1 MRSVKIVRRF
11 VLAMAMTGAAGQAEA
26 RNLSDRISLLFGERG
41 VEANVV
47 DRNAVPHRAHFT
59 SQSLATLGLLV
70 KQVAASAADFPA
82 ISTVPGV
89 TYQYNTQLQVFER
102 SSRSLGPVFVERP
115 ETIGRGK
122 VDFGFSY
129 LFVNFDELNGKKLD
143 RLSFRGLAHND
154 CCNPANPPPSPN
166 FPAFEQDTADL
177 FFQKFTLQSHVFS
190 LFATYGITERWDVN
204 ILLPFV
210 FTHFKVRA
218 QAVLNDESGTGTHAF
233 DDVTRSTTSVRST
246 SDNPV
251 GIGDLLLRTKYHL
264 MDSNGFNL
272 AAGLTLRLPTG
283 NENNFQGLGD
293 TMTTPFL
300 ALSQEYGRFHLHGT
314 GGIEFNWDAS
324 DRTRARYAAGVAFSV
339 IEQLVLNVD
348 IVGSSYLKTDR
359 LSVRVPQFVNAPGTS
374 EAAPTTLPR
383 TRTFSTKIRPDI
395 VDLVVGFKANIYGA
409 LVGYANVFLP
419 LNNEGIR
426 ADVIPAAGLEVS
438 F

>member
-1 MRSVKIVRRF
+1 MMRAKIMVGVVFATF
-11 VLAMAMTGAAGQAEA
+11 VAGSSGLAEA
-26 RNLSDRISLLFGERG
+26 RGLTDRISFLFGDRG
-41 VEANVV
+41 VEADV
-47 DRNAVPHRAHFT
+47 DDNAIPHRAHFT
-59 SQSLATLGLLV
+59 NQSLATLSLLV

-82 ISTVPGV
+82 ISTVPGF
-89 TYQYNTQLQVFER
+89 TYQFNTQLQVFER
-102 SSRSLGPVFVERP
+102 SSSSLGPVFVERP

-129 LFVNFDELNGKKLD
+129 LFIDFDELDGKNLD
-143 RLSFRGLAHND
+143 SLSFRHLQHND
-154 CCNPANPPPSPN
+154 CCNTPNPPPSPN
-166 FPAFEQDTADL
+166 VPGFERDTADV
-177 FFQKFTLQSHVFS
+177 FFQRFTLESHVVS

-218 QAVLNDESGTGTHAF
+218 QAVLNDESGTHTHSF
-233 DDVTRSTTSVRST
+233 DNATKATTEVRSS
-246 SDNPV
+246 SDDPV

-264 MDSNGFNL
+264 IDNNGFNL

-283 NENNFQGLGD
+283 DENDFQGLGD

-314 GGIEFNWDAS
+314 GGIEFDWDDS
-324 DRTRARYAAGVAFSV
+324 DRTRARYAAGVAFSL

-348 IVGSSYLKTDR
+348 VVGSSYLKKDR
-359 LSVRVPQFVNAPGTS
+359 LSVQVPQFVNAPGTS
-374 EAAPTTLPR
+374 EATPTTIPT

-395 VDLVVGFKANIYGA
+395 VDLAVGFKANIYGA

-419 LNNEGIR
+419 LNDDGIR
-426 ADVIPAAGLEVS
+426 ADVIPSAGLEVS

>member
-1 MRSVKIVRRF
+1 
-11 VLAMAMTGAAGQAEA
+11 MTGAAGQAEA

-143 RLSFRGLAHND
+143 CLSFRGLAHND
-154 CCNPANPPPSPN
+154 CCNPANPPPSPD

-210 FTHFKVRA
+210 FTHFRVRA

-246 SDNPV
+246 SDNPI

-374 EAAPTTLPR
+374 EAAPTTLPT